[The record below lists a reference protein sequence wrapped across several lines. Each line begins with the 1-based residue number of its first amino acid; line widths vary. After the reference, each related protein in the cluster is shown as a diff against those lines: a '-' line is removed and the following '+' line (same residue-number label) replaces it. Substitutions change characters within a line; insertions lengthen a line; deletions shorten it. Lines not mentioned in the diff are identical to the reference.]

1 MKVVLKGYYGKG
13 NFGDDLLAK
22 VLVEYLERQYD
33 ADIYC
38 DVDLAKYSEKLFPNA
53 IFLSSDSS
61 MTYDLLL
68 LGGGTQFFDFGT
80 YAGVKVIKYW
90 YKKYLLNPKNVLLR
104 LSNKKN
110 SFNYTKKIA
119 LGIGVGPF
127 HCVESEEDAIKNLS
141 RYDLVSVRDVNS
153 LKIIENSCLERIH
166 YCADICLTN
175 KVNLFNSNIEMV
187 KVPHKFDFGI
197 VLRDWDESNVRG
209 DFNQDIV
216 REFSALVSSKKNKIL
231 FFVYSKCDVK
241 LIKLLEKHRVDFVV
255 WDPVATDLSDFVQLH
270 KECKV
275 IISSR
280 YHGLI
285 TALKLHK
292 PIVPLVIEPKIS
304 AFSKELNISDLSF
317 DLANVNIK
325 ELLELANKQLKE
337 MNFPEN
343 EYASLCKR
351 ANEAFQELDK
361 VIAD

>member
-22 VLVEYLERQYD
+22 VLVEYLEQEYN
-33 ADIYC
+33 ADVYC
-38 DVDLAKYSEKLFPNA
+38 DVDLASYSEKLFPNV
-53 IFLSSDSS
+53 IHLPNETG

-68 LGGGTQFFDFGT
+68 LGGGTQFFNFGT
-80 YAGVKVIKYW
+80 YAGINVIKYW
-90 YKKYLLNPKNVLLR
+90 YKKYILNPKNFFSR
-104 LSNKKN
+104 FFNKKYN
-110 SFNYTKKIA
+110 FSCTKKIA
-119 LGIGVGPF
+119 LGIGIGPF
-127 HCVESEEDAIKNLS
+127 YNAKSKESAIINLLN
-141 RYDLVSVRDVNS
+141 YDLVSVRDINS
-153 LKIIENSCLERIH
+153 LEIIENSNLKKTH

-175 KVNLFNSNIEMV
+175 KVNLFNSDSGIINDV
-187 KVPHKFDFGI
+187 HKFDFGV

-209 DFNQDIV
+209 DFNEDIV
-216 REFSALVSSKKNKIL
+216 KEFSNLVTTKRNKVL
-231 FFVYSKCDVK
+231 FFVYSKQDVK
-241 LIKLLEKHRVDFVV
+241 LIKLLEKEKVDFVV
-255 WDPVATDLSDFVQLH
+255 WDPITTGLSDFVNLH

-292 PIVPLVIEPKIS
+292 PVVPLIIEPKIS
-304 AFSKELNISDLSF
+304 AFSKELNIGHLSF
-317 DLANVNIK
+317 DLANVNI
-325 ELLELANKQLKE
+325 EDLLHLATKQLEE

-351 ANEAFQELDK
+351 ANEAFEQLNK

>member
-22 VLVEYLERQYD
+22 VLVEYLEQQHD
-33 ADIYC
+33 AEVYC
-38 DVDLAKYSEKLFPNA
+38 DVDLASYSEKLFPNA
-53 IFLSSDSS
+53 IYLSSDSNI
-61 MTYDLLL
+61 TYDLLL
-68 LGGGTQFFDFGT
+68 LGGGTQFFNFGT

-90 YKKYLLNPKNVLLR
+90 YKKYILNPKNILSR
-104 LSNKKN
+104 FSNKKN

-119 LGIGVGPF
+119 LGIGIGPF
-127 HCVESEEDAIKNLS
+127 HSVESEESAIKNLS
-141 RYDLVSVRDVNS
+141 SYDLVSVRDVNS
-153 LKIIENSCLERIH
+153 LKIIENSSLEKVH

-175 KVNLFNSNIEMV
+175 KVNLFDSNSGMV
-187 KVPHKFDFGI
+187 NDSHKFDFGI

-216 REFSALVSSKKNKIL
+216 REFSALVSTKKNKVL

-241 LIKLLEKHRVDFVV
+241 LIKLLEKQRVDFVV
-255 WDPVATDLSDFVQLH
+255 WDPVATELSDFVNLH

-292 PIVPLVIEPKIS
+292 PILPLIIEPKIS

-325 ELLELANKQLKE
+325 ELLDIANKQLEE
-337 MNFPEN
+337 MNFPED

-351 ANEAFQELDK
+351 ANEAFEQLNK